1 MRDGAESLR
10 IGELAAR
17 SGKTIRALHLYEQM
31 GLLPAAERS
40 ECGYRLF
47 RSDAPVRIEWIDAL
61 QSLGLSL
68 AEIRE
73 FDLEFE
79 RRTLGPQ
86 AAALARKRFKEK
98 LVETRQ
104 AIERLRMLE
113 SELCAAL
120 EYLEACRGC
129 IPPQP
134 SAVCPECDVPREKSE
149 KPILMK
155 GFYSKP
161 GPPATRSAAAKSST
175 AGFRIAQRRRRARKG
190 AS

>member
-1 MRDGAESLR
+1 MSGGSENVR

-17 SGKTIRALHLYEQM
+17 CGKTIRAIHLYEQM

-47 RSDAPVRIEWIDAL
+47 RSDAPVRIEWIDSL

-73 FDLEFE
+73 FDREFE
-79 RRTLGPQ
+79 RRTMGPQ

-104 AIERLRMLE
+104 AIERLRGLE
-113 SELCAAL
+113 TELCSAL
-120 EYLEACRGC
+120 EYLDACRGC

-134 SAVCPECDVPREKSE
+134 SSVCPECTVPREKTE

-161 GPPATRSAAAKSST
+161 GPPATGREAVKSSAA
-175 AGFRIAQRRRRARKG
+175 GLRVAQQRRRARKG
-190 AS
+190 AL